1 MNKKIKEQP
10 ITKIEY
16 KIPMNLKV
24 VPLNK
29 VFPHEQ
35 IDPQRVERLIQRLK
49 VSDVFTNPPIVVQ
62 SDDHYIV
69 LDGATRVSSF
79 KKLGYP
85 HIVVQILSEQ
95 DNYTLKTWFHAI
107 RGIDTDELL
116 GYLTD
121 LPEIAI
127 HKIDPAYVQTEMFE
141 KNCICDMQTRDKT
154 KYCIEHKYG
163 VNYIE
168 ALNTL
173 TKLYIN
179 ISHVSRTLIN
189 NVDILINEF
198 SDLTAIVVFPILS
211 MGQVRQA
218 ADNSNVVPAG
228 ITRFIIPGRVMHLNA
243 DFDYLRSDQS
253 IEEKNK
259 WLQNLVIERH
269 ANDQVRYYAEPMYL
283 FDE

>member
-1 MNKKIKEQP
+1 MNKEQP
-10 ITKIEY
+10 FKTNEY
-16 KIPMNLKV
+16 GIPMNLKV
-24 VPLNK
+24 VPLDK

-35 IDPQRVERLIQRLK
+35 IDPQRVEKLIQRLK

-62 SDDHYIV
+62 SGDHYIV

-95 DNYTLKTWFHAI
+95 DSYTLKTWYHAI
-107 RGIDTDELL
+107 RGIDTAELL

-121 LPEIAI
+121 LPEIII
-127 HKIDPAYVQTEMFE
+127 HKIDPANIQKEILE
-141 KNCICDMQTRDKT
+141 KNCICDMQTQDKS
-154 KYCIEHKYG
+154 KYCIQHKYG

-173 TKLYIN
+173 TKLYIK

-189 NVDILINEF
+189 DVDILINEF
-198 SDLTAIVVFPILS
+198 SDLTAIVIFPVLTID
-211 MGQVRQA
+211 QVRQA
-218 ADNSNVVPAG
+218 ADNGNVVPAG

-243 DFDYLRSDQS
+243 DFNYLKSEES

-259 WLQNLVIERH
+259 WLQNLILERL
-269 ANDQVRYYAEPMYL
+269 ARDQVRYYAEPMYL